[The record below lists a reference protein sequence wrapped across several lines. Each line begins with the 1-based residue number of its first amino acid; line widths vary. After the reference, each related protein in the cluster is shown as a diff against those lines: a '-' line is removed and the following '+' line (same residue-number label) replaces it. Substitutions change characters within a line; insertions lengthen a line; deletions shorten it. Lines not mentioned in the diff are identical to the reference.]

1 MPIWTFINPFLL
13 VANHSAN
20 AAAVPPVPTY
30 DLAMAAIAIAAWALA
45 VAVIAAWLRARE
57 SSAARAHIRSI
68 RIARRD
74 GGGAVNNG
82 KRGAQD
88 KRKPRHWGVRP
99 LEQI

>member
-1 MPIWTFINPFLL
+1 MAIWTIVNPFLL
-13 VANHSAN
+13 IADHSAN
-20 AAAVPPVPTY
+20 AAAAPPVPTY
-30 DLAMAAIAIAAWALA
+30 DLAMAAIAIAAWAVA

-74 GGGAVNNG
+74 GCGAVSSG
-82 KRGAQD
+82 QRGAED
-88 KRKPRHWGVRP
+88 KHKRRHSWGKP